1 MRKPTPPRPR
11 LPPPRLSFLLR
22 LSKHKDIRCSHLTA
36 HTTSVRPH
44 LEIGA
49 STQRPPEHLTGN
61 CAFCVQESSSAAGA
75 AADGGGCAPRSPG
88 FTRGCRSV
96 DAQHPR
102 SSAASTGV
110 LQHKEGRMLVLGES
124 RHLVSDN
131 TLALAELPHKQDIQT
146 HQPAPGLSAARP
158 WLNPLRAT
166 SLTFARLPSH
176 VSPVSGALAEWL
188 PPY

>member
-1 MRKPTPPRPR
+1 MNSKRWRRWEIIRKPTPPRMR
-11 LPPPRLSFLLR
+11 LPAVRLSFLLR

-36 HTTSVRPH
+36 HTTSVHLH

-49 STQRPPEHLTGN
+49 STQRPTELMGN
-61 CAFCVQESSSAAGA
+61 CAFWVQESSSAADA

-88 FTRGCRSV
+88 FTRGCCSV

-110 LQHKEGRMLVLGES
+110 LLHKEGRMLVLGES

-131 TLALAELPHKQDIQT
+131 TLALVELPHKQDIQT
-146 HQPAPGLSAARP
+146 HQSAPGL
-158 WLNPLRAT
+158 
-166 SLTFARLPSH
+166 
-176 VSPVSGALAEWL
+176 
-188 PPY
+188 